1 MMEIIGQISVAKA
14 FSLLKSGK
22 PISIASA
29 PESMDVLPVR
39 GAYKDREGN
48 IHYDQWAFYLQ
59 PETAIAVA
67 RAFLQDC
74 LFGLYPNDRG
84 NGRVYLLKDL
94 IRHRVLA
101 LRHAGGYV
109 SDGEH
114 LLVACLGDTLPF
126 EPIGE
131 VQSLPAD
138 LVLTFV
144 VRA

>member
-1 MMEIIGQISVAKA
+1 MMETIGQISVEQA
-14 FSLLKSGK
+14 FSLLKTGK
-22 PISIASA
+22 PMFIASA

-48 IHYDQWAFYLQ
+48 IHYDRWAFYLQ

-74 LFGLYPNDRG
+74 LFGLYPNEKG

-94 IRHRVLA
+94 IPHRVSA

-109 SDGEH
+109 ADGEH
-114 LLVACLGDTLPF
+114 LLVACVGNELPF
-126 EPIGE
+126 EAE
-131 VQSLPAD
+131 VADSVPAD
-138 LVLTFV
+138 LVLTFI